1 MAKSA
6 SSKRWL
12 HRHVTDPHVRE
23 AAAQGYRSRAAGK
36 LLEID
41 AREGLLRPGAR
52 VVDLGAAPGGW
63 SQVAARKVGRQGRVI
78 ALDLLEMAPLRGVTV
93 LQGDFTD
100 PALRDAVRRAL
111 AGPADVVLCDLSP
124 NLSGIASAD
133 QARAAALVELAAAFA
148 REVLQPEGTFL
159 CKMFHG
165 EAFSGLLALLKR
177 SFGSVQVR
185 KPAASRSESRETYVL
200 ARAPRKT

>member
-12 HRHVTDPHVRE
+12 RRHVTDRHVRE
-23 AAAQGYRSRAAGK
+23 ASAQGYRSRAAGK

-41 AREGLLRPGAR
+41 ARDHLFSRGAR

-63 SQVAARKVGRQGRVI
+63 SQVAARKVGPQGRVV
-78 ALDLLEMAPLRGVTV
+78 ALDLLEIAPIRGVTV
-93 LQGDFTD
+93 LRGDFTD
-100 PALRDAVRRAL
+100 VLRRDAVRAAL
-111 AGPADVVLCDLSP
+111 GGPADVVLCDLSP

-133 QARAAALVELAAAFA
+133 QARAAELVELAADFA
-148 REVLQPEGTFL
+148 REVLQPEGAFL
-159 CKMFHG
+159 CKIFHG
-165 EAFSGLLALLKR
+165 EAFAGLLALLKR